1 MVCGM
6 LNLFNRAAF
15 DRAAVFTSVCAAG
28 LMVLTACGGVG
39 GNDDADKGGGKDE
52 VASLNSPS
60 AGGGSSDASAS
71 ADPDAGRPQ
80 IRLDSTN
87 EEVNRMYD
95 AWQACLK
102 EHGAAPE
109 KYKRKPDDPSVLA
122 CKSKEPLDPP
132 ELDPAKNPDY
142 ADDVREMVKCMKG
155 HGIKA
160 LVYEGNWALET
171 GDEMNRPHYNE
182 YELQCQVKAFG
193 EDK

>member
-1 MVCGM
+1 M
-6 LNLFNRAAF
+6 LNLFNRAA
-15 DRAAVFTSVCAAG
+15 VFTSVGAAG
-28 LMVLTACGGVG
+28 LILLTACGGVG
-39 GNDDADKGGGKDE
+39 GSDDAGNDSDGE
-52 VASLNSPS
+52 VASLTTP
-60 AGGGSSDASAS
+60 AADGGSANASASAS

-95 AWQACLK
+95 AWLACLK
-102 EHGAAPE
+102 EHGAEE
-109 KYKRKPDDPSVLA
+109 KYKRKPNDPSVLA
-122 CKSKEPLDPP
+122 CKGKEPLNPP

-142 ADDVREMVKCMKG
+142 SDDVREMVKCMKS

-171 GDEMNRPHYNE
+171 GNEMNRPHYDE
-182 YELQCQVKAFG
+182 YELDCQVKAFG